1 MPTTRRQHLIAVAL
15 ALAVTVLWSSSW
27 ILIRWGLD
35 DEALPPL
42 TFAGLRYGLAA
53 VVLLVAVGG
62 SPRRR
67 AELRSLDR
75 RTTRSLAV
83 LGLIFYA
90 LTQGAQF
97 VAIDNQPAATTSLL
111 LSLTPLVVAFVGYR
125 TLGER
130 ASRRQIGGALL
141 VVAGAL
147 TYFAGGL
154 GATVIGVLAALVA
167 LVANVS
173 STLFGRR
180 VNRTQA
186 LSPLVV
192 TAVSMT
198 IGAIVLCA
206 LGIAIDG
213 VPEVTGRAALLI
225 VWLAVINTALAFTLW
240 NASLRHLAAVESA
253 GINNT
258 MLVQIALLAWVFLDE
273 APGIAGVVGIIAV
286 SVGVFFTQGTTAP
299 QRVRS
304 KHGERTR

>member
-1 MPTTRRQHLIAVAL
+1 MPTTRRQHVIAVAL

-35 DEALPPL
+35 DQSLPPL
-42 TFAGLRYGLAA
+42 TFAGLRYSLAA
-53 VVLLVAVGG
+53 VVLFIAVGT
-62 SPRRR
+62 SQRRR

-75 RTTRSLAV
+75 PTLRSLAA
-83 LGLIFYA
+83 LGLIFYT

-97 VAIDNQPAATTSLL
+97 VAIDNQPAATTSLV

-130 ASRRQIGGALL
+130 ASGRQIGGAML

-147 TYFAGGL
+147 AYFAGGL
-154 GATVIGVLAALVA
+154 GATVVGVLAALVA
-167 LVANVS
+167 LGANVS
-173 STLFGRR
+173 ATLFGRG
-180 VNRTQA
+180 VNRAQA
-186 LSPLVV
+186 VSPLMV

-198 IGAIVLCA
+198 IGAIVLSA
-206 LGIAIDG
+206 IGIALDG
-213 VPEVTGRAALLI
+213 IPDMTGRAALLI
-225 VWLAVINTALAFTLW
+225 IWLAVINTALAFTLW

-273 APGIAGVVGIIAV
+273 APGIAGVVGIVAV
-286 SVGVFFTQGTTAP
+286 SIGVFFTQATNAP
-299 QRVRS
+299 
-304 KHGERTR
+304 KPTR

>member
-1 MPTTRRQHLIAVAL
+1 MPTTRRQHLIAVVL

-53 VVLLVAVGG
+53 IVLLIAVGT
-62 SPRRR
+62 SQRHR
-67 AELRSLDR
+67 AEVRSLDR

-130 ASRRQIGGALL
+130 ASGRQVGGAVL

-154 GATVIGVLAALVA
+154 GATAIGVLAALVA
-167 LVANVS
+167 LGANVS
-173 STLFGRR
+173 STLFGRG

-198 IGAIVLCA
+198 IGAIVLCV
-206 LGIAIDG
+206 LGIALDG
-213 VPEVTGRAALLI
+213 VPDVTGRAAVLI

-273 APGIAGVVGIIAV
+273 APGIAGIVGIIAV

-299 QRVRS
+299 RQIRS
-304 KHGERTR
+304 EDSERTR

>member
-35 DEALPPL
+35 DQSLPPL
-42 TFAGLRYGLAA
+42 TFAGLRYSLAA
-53 VVLLVAVGG
+53 VVLFIAVGT
-62 SPRRR
+62 SQRRR

-75 RTTRSLAV
+75 PTLRSLAA
-83 LGLIFYA
+83 LGLIFYT

-97 VAIDNQPAATTSLL
+97 VAIDNQPAATTSLV

-130 ASRRQIGGALL
+130 ASGRQIGGAML

-147 TYFAGGL
+147 AYFAGGL
-154 GATVIGVLAALVA
+154 GATVVGVLAALVA
-167 LVANVS
+167 LGANVS
-173 STLFGRR
+173 ATLFGRG
-180 VNRTQA
+180 VNRAQA
-186 LSPLVV
+186 VSPLVV

-198 IGAIVLCA
+198 IGAIVLSA
-206 LGIAIDG
+206 IGIALDG
-213 VPEVTGRAALLI
+213 IPDMTGRAALLI
-225 VWLAVINTALAFTLW
+225 IWLAVINTALAFTLW

-273 APGIAGVVGIIAV
+273 APGIAGVVGIVAV
-286 SVGVFFTQGTTAP
+286 SIGVFFTQATNAP
-299 QRVRS
+299 
-304 KHGERTR
+304 KPTR